1 MSSMKDALRSF
12 LVDSGIGAKLMHSEV
27 YHAWIQAVG
36 TTLATRARP
45 VRFERGELT
54 VAVRSAP
61 HFQELKGFTGEGFR
75 RAANKRLG
83 AERIRRVTFRLEQ

>member
-1 MSSMKDALRSF
+1 MKDAMRSF
-12 LVDSGIGAKLMHSEV
+12 LVDSGIGAKLKHAEV
-27 YHAWIQAVG
+27 YRAWTQVVG
-36 TTLATRARP
+36 PALATRARA
-45 VRFERGELT
+45 VRFEHGELT